1 MSLPKVNIFNYTA
14 AANPYFVKSLA
25 HKYGYE
31 FDKDQQLETVLQ
43 QLVTYEGEPVMMEII
58 ENNPDK
64 DLFMD
69 YFEKKY
75 GKKEEKNN
83 SNELGGARLLDTY
96 MNFTGQLQAAQ
107 QTAENIQSIIQMNA
121 SFSKNNKIDGWVFRR
136 VDYGM
141 SIGHER
147 DHLNFE
153 KNNIVTEK
161 ILEIARKNR
170 KFQVA
175 L

>member
-1 MSLPKVNIFNYTA
+1 MSLPRVNIFNYTA

-31 FDKDQQLETVLQ
+31 FDKDQKLETVLQ

-75 GKKEEKNN
+75 GKKEENNN

-96 MNFTGQLQAAQ
+96 MNFSGQLQAAQ
-107 QTAENIQSIIQMNA
+107 QTAENKMLTKETSVMVLLGAVLI
-121 SFSKNNKIDGWVFRR
+121 SFAIMFKNNK
-136 VDYGM
+136 
-141 SIGHER
+141 
-147 DHLNFE
+147 
-153 KNNIVTEK
+153 
-161 ILEIARKNR
+161 
-170 KFQVA
+170 
-175 L
+175 

>member
-31 FDKDQQLETVLQ
+31 FDKDQKLDTVLQ

-58 ENNPDK
+58 ENSPDK

-83 SNELGGARLLDTY
+83 YNELGGARLLDTY
-96 MNFTGQLQAAQ
+96 MNFSGQLQAAQ
-107 QTAENIQSIIQMNA
+107 QTAENKMLTKETSVMDLLGAVLI
-121 SFSKNNKIDGWVFRR
+121 SFAIRFKNN
-136 VDYGM
+136 
-141 SIGHER
+141 
-147 DHLNFE
+147 N
-153 KNNIVTEK
+153 
-161 ILEIARKNR
+161 
-170 KFQVA
+170 
-175 L
+175 

>member
-31 FDKDQQLETVLQ
+31 FDKDQKLDTVLQ

-58 ENNPDK
+58 ENSPDK

-83 SNELGGARLLDTY
+83 YNELGGARLLDTY
-96 MNFTGQLQAAQ
+96 MNLSGQLQAAQ
-107 QTAENIQSIIQMNA
+107 QTAENKMLTKETSVMVLLGAVLI
-121 SFSKNNKIDGWVFRR
+121 SFAIMFKNNK
-136 VDYGM
+136 
-141 SIGHER
+141 
-147 DHLNFE
+147 
-153 KNNIVTEK
+153 
-161 ILEIARKNR
+161 
-170 KFQVA
+170 
-175 L
+175 